1 MSDEMKKDLEEVVM
15 EEGVKEESPA
25 LEEVKASEAAEAAAP
40 EQVESMEDFAA
51 ELEAS
56 YKEYDQRRTSHVY
69 VAEEDPQAE
78 TWQNLLQMKEDR
90 TVVKVKIKEIVKGG
104 AIAFVE
110 EMKAFIPASQ
120 LSLHYIEKLDEWVGK
135 YVEAVIITVEPEHK
149 KLVLSAKELLKERQE
164 AEKKEKLAQCQVG
177 AVVNG
182 VVDTIKEYGAFVNLE
197 NGLSGLL
204 HISQISSQRIKHPG
218 AVLKEG
224 QEVAV
229 KIIAINDGK
238 ISLSMKALEQ
248 EETVEENDFEYRESG
263 AATTGLGELLKGLK
277 L

>member
-15 EEGVKEESPA
+15 EEGMKEESPA

-56 YKEYDQRRTSHVY
+56 YKEYDQRRSNHVY

-248 EETVEENDFEYRESG
+248 EETVEESDFEYKETG
-263 AATTGLGELLKGLK
+263 AVTTGLGELLKGLK

>member
-15 EEGVKEESPA
+15 EEGMKEESPA
-25 LEEVKASEAAEAAAP
+25 LEEVKASEVAEAAAP

-56 YKEYDQRRTSHVY
+56 YKEYDQRRSNHVY

-248 EETVEENDFEYRESG
+248 EETVEESDFEYKETG
-263 AATTGLGELLKGLK
+263 AVTTGLGELLKGLK

>member
-248 EETVEENDFEYRESG
+248 EETVEESDFEYKETG
-263 AATTGLGELLKGLK
+263 AVTTGLGELLKGLK